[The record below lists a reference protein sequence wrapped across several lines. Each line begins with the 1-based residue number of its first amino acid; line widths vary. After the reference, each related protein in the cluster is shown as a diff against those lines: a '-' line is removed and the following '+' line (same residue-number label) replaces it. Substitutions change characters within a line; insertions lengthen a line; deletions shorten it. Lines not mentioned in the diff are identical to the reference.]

1 MNPLPV
7 ALSVGF
13 LVSLSCG
20 LIYWGLPRL
29 RRDESPQQRLE
40 RLSASP
46 NPLEEAQLEAPFSS
60 RVLTPWLRKQI
71 RAAGRFAPSRNIEKI
86 RQDLIQAGHPS
97 GLTVLDFLGIKL
109 LTGLFSGGAV
119 LYLTVL
125 RGGRSFLAGV
135 LFTVV
140 LAAVAFLLPDFWL
153 GSRVRQR
160 QREIRQ
166 TLPDALDMLTICV
179 DAGAGLA
186 SAMLKIG
193 QKWDNA
199 IAFEFG
205 KVVAEMNIGLSRRES
220 LQNMAARTGVED
232 VHAFVA
238 VLLQADQFGLS
249 IAKVLH
255 TQSEEMRN
263 RRWQRAEE
271 ESRKVPI
278 KMLFPLVFLLLPAM
292 LGITVGPTIPILLG
306 FFRQLGGR

>member
-1 MNPLPV
+1 M
-7 ALSVGF
+7 
-13 LVSLSCG
+13 
-20 LIYWGLPRL
+20 
-29 RRDESPQQRLE
+29 
-40 RLSASP
+40 
-46 NPLEEAQLEAPFSS
+46 PFSS
-60 RVLTPWLRKQI
+60 RVLTPWLRRQV
-71 RAAGRFAPSRNIEKI
+71 RAAGRLAPSHNIEKI
-86 RQDLIQAGHPS
+86 RQDLIQAGHPY

-109 LTGLFSGGAV
+109 LASLLVGGGF
-119 LYLTVL
+119 LYLTL
-125 RGGRSFLAGV
+125 RRGGSFFAAV
-135 LFTVV
+135 LLTAAVT
-140 LAAVAFLLPDFWL
+140 AVAFLLPDFWL

-160 QREIRQ
+160 QREISR

-205 KVVAEMNIGLSRRES
+205 KVVAEMNIGLSRREA
-220 LQNMAARTGVED
+220 LQNMAARTGVPE

-255 TQSEEMRN
+255 TQSEEMRS

-278 KMLFPLVFLLLPAM
+278 KMLFPLVFLFLPAM
-292 LGITVGPTIPILLG
+292 MAIVIGPAVPVLIGLFT
-306 FFRQLGGR
+306 QLGG